1 MLRASSRA
9 YASAAVGCM
18 QCDHPQLVGNLP
30 ATFAD
35 PLADTQV
42 RILHLAESV
51 CFDRPALIEHSV
63 AWYKV
68 ALHHRGVPPGYL
80 SANLDAIG
88 SALRSEMAADL
99 AKLPLHHLQLAG
111 ASLERASV
119 DVPSQMTREA
129 PHGEL
134 AMRFL
139 LAILEGRGDDAMDL
153 LQGALGRGVR
163 IEDLHDHVLGAVQN
177 EVGRMWLMGEV
188 PIADEH
194 YGSAIVDRAL
204 WLLQDRVPRAPA
216 GAPHVLTLG
225 VGGNLHDFGMR
236 IVAQRL
242 QLAGFAVK
250 HLGANMPASDLEWA
264 LSETRTDLVAISA
277 TLALHLHTLAE
288 TVAEVRRLSAQR
300 TGNPRVSILVGGPP
314 FAIVPDMHPLV
325 GADAGATDA
334 RSAVAAA
341 RRLLQLPA

>member
-9 YASAAVGCM
+9 YAAAAVTCL
-18 QCDHPQLVGNLP
+18 QRDQPQLLGSLP
-30 ATFAD
+30 ASFAD
-35 PLADTQV
+35 PFAETQV

-51 CFDRPALIEHSV
+51 CFDRPALIEHSA

-80 SANLDAIG
+80 GANLDAIG

-99 AKLPLHHLQLAG
+99 AETPLRHLQIAR
-111 ASLERASV
+111 ASLERAGV
-119 DVPSQMTREA
+119 DAPSQLTREA

-153 LQGALGRGVR
+153 LQEALARGVP
-163 IEDLHDHVLGAVQN
+163 IEDLHDHVLAAAQG

-216 GAPHVLTLG
+216 GAPRVLTLG

-264 LSETRTDLVAISA
+264 LSETPVDLVAISA
-277 TLALHLHTLAE
+277 TLALHLHTLAA
-288 TVAEVRRLSAQR
+288 TVAEVRRLSPRRA
-300 TGNPRVSILVGGPP
+300 GNARASILVGGPP
-314 FAIVPDMHPLV
+314 FAIVPDLYQLV
-325 GADAGATDA
+325 GADAAATDA
-334 RSAVAAA
+334 RGAVAAA
-341 RRLLQLPA
+341 RRLLQRPA